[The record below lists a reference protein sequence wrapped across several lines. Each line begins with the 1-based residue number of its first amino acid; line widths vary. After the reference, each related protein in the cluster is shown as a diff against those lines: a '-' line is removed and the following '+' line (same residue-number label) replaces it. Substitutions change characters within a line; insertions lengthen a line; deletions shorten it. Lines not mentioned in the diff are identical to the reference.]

1 MTRLTPQQL
10 QARKKRNLAIAAAL
24 VGFIVLVFAV
34 TVLNLKRNIDARKE
48 AIASGQPVEY
58 ARCSG
63 RPARSS
69 WPSPARQGWCS

>member
-1 MTRLTPQQL
+1 MTMTRLTPDEL

-34 TVLNLKRNIDARKE
+34 TVLNLKRNIDASKE

-58 ARCSG
+58 TR
-63 RPARSS
+63 
-69 WPSPARQGWCS
+69 

>member
-58 ARCSG
+58 AR
-63 RPARSS
+63 
-69 WPSPARQGWCS
+69 